1 MLTITADFFMQ
12 WATGLMLVSL
22 RLFGIFLAMPLFAFR
37 AFPMRLRLMVALLIA
52 ISILPGVVSQAK
64 GLGLAPPTFLAAGIE
79 LLIGVFIGFL
89 IRLGLMAV
97 EVAAEVLSI
106 QTGLSFATNYVRDP
120 NIASGLMGEFLGLT
134 AIALMFM
141 LNVHLVILEV
151 VIESFQTLP
160 FGQWPTVW
168 SMPAVTA
175 LIARA
180 FQLGLVLSL
189 PSIVVYL
196 IFYVIQ
202 AILAR
207 TSPQFNLFSVGFAIT
222 VPLAFLV
229 LMIVLPD
236 LPEFVQR
243 SLDAPFTLLRQGLMQ

>member
-160 FGQWPTVW
+160 FGRWPTVW

-243 SLDAPFTLLRQGLMQ
+243 SLDAPFTLIRQGLMQ

>member
-64 GLGLAPPTFLAAGIE
+64 GLGLAPPTFVAAGIE

-168 SMPAVTA
+168 SMPAVTG

-243 SLDAPFTLLRQGLMQ
+243 SLDAPFALIRQGLMQ

>member
-243 SLDAPFTLLRQGLMQ
+243 SLDAPFTLIRQGLMQ

>member
-52 ISILPGVVSQAK
+52 ISILPGVVSQTK
-64 GLGLAPPTFLAAGIE
+64 GLGLAPPTFVAAGIE

-168 SMPAVTA
+168 SMPAVTG

-202 AILAR
+202 SILAR

-243 SLDAPFTLLRQGLMQ
+243 SLDAPFALIRQGLMQ

>member
-64 GLGLAPPTFLAAGIE
+64 GLGLAPPTFAAAGIE

-168 SMPAVTA
+168 SMPAVTG

-202 AILAR
+202 SILAR

-243 SLDAPFTLLRQGLMQ
+243 SLDAPFALIRQGLMQ

>member
-64 GLGLAPPTFLAAGIE
+64 GLGLAPPTFVAAGIE

-168 SMPAVTA
+168 SMPAVTG

-202 AILAR
+202 SILAR

-243 SLDAPFTLLRQGLMQ
+243 SLDAPFALIRQGLMQ